1 MKALSLTQPWAT
13 LVVIGAK
20 RIETRSWHTSY
31 VGPLLIHAAKAIPS
45 SWGQLQ
51 LPASW
56 KLEDPV
62 QFSGRRNGPTTPP
75 L

>member
-20 RIETRSWHTSY
+20 RIETRFWHTSY

-45 SWGQLQ
+45 SWPA
-51 LPASW
+51 PASRL
-56 KLEDPV
+56 LEI
-62 QFSGRRNGPTTPP
+62 GGPGAVLGQTQ
-75 L
+75 